1 MGIVA
6 LIGFKNTIG
15 FFAKKSKI
23 MGSVFFF
30 IGFIMIIMGWYMFT
44 VLGFMIQLYGMF
56 LLFRSFIK
64 TIFTYCQTLPVIGP
78 FLRTSPFIHKAVDK
92 LSDGEDKKKAKF
104 EV

>member
-6 LIGFKNTIG
+6 LIGFKSTMA
-15 FFAKKSKI
+15 FFFKKSKLL
-23 MGSVFFF
+23 GSMFFF
-30 IGFIMIIMGWYMFT
+30 LGFILIIIGWYMFT
-44 VLGFMIQLYGMF
+44 VLGFTAQLYGTF

-78 FLRTSPFIHKAVDK
+78 FLRTSPFIHKAVDAMA
-92 LSDGEDKKKAKF
+92 DGDQKKKAKF